1 MKEGEVMSSL
11 YCHRCATTRPM
22 TQSITEKEIT
32 GPGGEIIRLLIR
44 TYHCAICYSFVRSE
58 SVHLHED
65 DVAA

>member
-1 MKEGEVMSSL
+1 MSSL
-11 YCHRCATTRPM
+11 FCPRCAAPQPM
-22 TQSITEKEIT
+22 NQSITEKEIT

-58 SVHLHED
+58 SVHLH